1 MRQPWFHSAIALLAL
16 GGVGLA
22 TSVSEAKGERPLQVV
37 RSDKSVIRGIVKA
50 AAQAVLYAQVQGRI
64 SQVPFKEG
72 QRFEKGK
79 VLVQLDCEK
88 YKAELAAAK
97 AEHEAKDKTAQN
109 NRSLMTLNAVSTLD
123 LQISE
128 AEEKKAAAAIKVA
141 EVNVKGCHI
150 TAPFAGRVVG
160 VMVNEYENVFPNDKL
175 VSVLDDTSL
184 EIELVVP
191 SSALAWLRRKA
202 PFTFMVDETQHGYP
216 ATIKEIGANVDP
228 ASQTI
233 KIVGTFDRLPADI
246 LAGMSGSAQFA
257 AGQPKGE

>member
-1 MRQPWFHSAIALLAL
+1 MRYPWLSNSVILLVIGSWGLSGSAAD
-16 GGVGLA
+16 
-22 TSVSEAKGERPLQVV
+22 AKGERPLQVV
-37 RSDKSVIRGIVKA
+37 RADKGVIRGIVKA
-50 AAQAVLYAQVQGRI
+50 AAQAMLYAQVQGRI

-97 AEHEAKDKTAQN
+97 AEHDAKEKTAQN

-123 LQISE
+123 LEISE

-150 TAPFAGRVVG
+150 TAPFSGRVVG

-202 PFTFMVDETQHGYP
+202 PFTFLVDETQHGYP

-233 KIVGTFDRLPADI
+233 KIVGAFERLPSEI
-246 LAGMSGSAQFA
+246 LAGMSGTAQFA
-257 AGQPKGE
+257 SGQP

>member
-1 MRQPWFHSAIALLAL
+1 MRYPWLSNSVILLVIGSWGLSGSAAD
-16 GGVGLA
+16 
-22 TSVSEAKGERPLQVV
+22 AKGERPLQVV
-37 RSDKSVIRGIVKA
+37 RADKGVIRGIVKA
-50 AAQAVLYAQVQGRI
+50 AAQAMLYAQVQGRI

-97 AEHEAKDKTAQN
+97 AEHDAKEKTAQN

-123 LQISE
+123 LEISE

-150 TAPFAGRVVG
+150 TAPFSGRVVG

-191 SSALAWLRRKA
+191 SSALTWLRRKA
-202 PFTFMVDETQHGYP
+202 PFTFLVDETQHGYP

-233 KIVGTFDRLPADI
+233 KIVGAFERLPPEI
-246 LAGMSGSAQFA
+246 LAGMSGTAQFA
-257 AGQPKGE
+257 SGQP

>member
-1 MRQPWFHSAIALLAL
+1 MRQPWLISSLALLAL
-16 GGVGLA
+16 GSWGL
-22 TSVSEAKGERPLQVV
+22 SLSPGHAKGERPLQAV
-37 RSDKSVIRGIVKA
+37 RADKGAIRGIVKA

-64 SQVPFKEG
+64 NQVPFKEG

-97 AEHEAKDKTAQN
+97 AEHEAKDKTAHN
-109 NRSLMTLNAVSTLD
+109 NRSLMNLNAVSTLD
-123 LQISE
+123 LEVSE
-128 AEEKKAAAAIKVA
+128 AEEKKAAAAVKVA

-150 TAPFAGRVVG
+150 TAPFTGRVVG

-191 SSALAWLRRKA
+191 SSSLAWLKRKA
-202 PFTFMVDETQHGYP
+202 PFTFVVDETQRGYA
-216 ATIKEIGANVDP
+216 ATVKEIGANVDP

-233 KIVGTFDRLPADI
+233 KIMGTFGRLPADI
-246 LAGMSGSAQFA
+246 LAGMSGTAQFA
-257 AGQPKGE
+257 TDQP

>member
-1 MRQPWFHSAIALLAL
+1 MRHAWLSSSVVLLVL
-16 GGVGLA
+16 GSVGLYVPA
-22 TSVSEAKGERPLQVV
+22 SEAKGERPMQMV
-37 RSDKSVIRGIVKA
+37 RAEKGVIRGIVKA

-64 SQVPFKEG
+64 NQVPFKEG

-97 AEHEAKDKTAQN
+97 AEHDAKEKTAQN
-109 NRSLMTLNAVSTLD
+109 NHSLMSLHAVSTLD
-123 LQISE
+123 LEVSE
-128 AEEKKAAAAIKVA
+128 AEERKAAAAIKVA

-150 TAPFAGRVVG
+150 AAPFAGRVVG

-191 SSALAWLRRKA
+191 SSSLAWLRRKA
-202 PFTFMVDETQHGYP
+202 AFTFVVDETQQGYP
-216 ATIKEIGANVDP
+216 ATVKEIGANVDP

-233 KIVGTFDRLPADI
+233 RIVGAFDRLPADI
-246 LAGMSGSAQFA
+246 LAGMSGTAQFA
-257 AGQPKGE
+257 AGQP

>member
-1 MRQPWFHSAIALLAL
+1 MRHPWFRSGIALLAL
-16 GGVGLA
+16 GWCGMTA
-22 TSVSEAKGERPLQVV
+22 PASEAKGERPLQVMRV
-37 RSDKSVIRGIVKA
+37 EKGVIRGIVKA
-50 AAQAVLYAQVQGRI
+50 AAQALLYAQVQGRI
-64 SQVPFKEG
+64 NQVPYKEG

-79 VLVQLDCEK
+79 VLVQLDCER

-97 AEHEAKDKTAQN
+97 AEHEAKGKTAQN
-109 NRSLMTLNAVSTLD
+109 NRSLMTLHAVSTLD
-123 LQISE
+123 LEVSE

-150 TAPFAGRVVG
+150 TAPFAGRVVA

-191 SSALAWLRRKA
+191 SSALAWLQRKA
-202 PFTFMVDETQHGYP
+202 PFTFVVDETQHGYP
-216 ATIKEIGANVDP
+216 ATVKEIGANVDP

-233 KIVGTFDRLPADI
+233 KIVGAFDRLPVGI

-257 AGQPKGE
+257 SGQP

>member
-1 MRQPWFHSAIALLAL
+1 MMRQWWFLSGIALLGL
-16 GGVGLA
+16 GWVSWPVPA
-22 TSVSEAKGERPLQVV
+22 SEAKGERPLQVV
-37 RSDKSVIRGIVKA
+37 RADKGVIRGIVKA
-50 AAQAVLYAQVQGRI
+50 AAQAILYAQVQGRI
-64 SQVPFKEG
+64 NQVPFKEG
-72 QRFEKGK
+72 QRFDKGK

-109 NRSLMTLNAVSTLD
+109 NRSLMQLNAVSTLD
-123 LQISE
+123 LEVSE

-150 TAPFAGRVVG
+150 TAPFSGRVVG

-191 SSALAWLRRKA
+191 SSALAWVRRKA
-202 PFTFMVDETQHGYP
+202 PFTFVVDETQQGYP
-216 ATIKEIGANVDP
+216 AMVREIGANVDP

-233 KIVGTFDRLPADI
+233 KIIGTFQRLPGEI

-257 AGQPKGE
+257 ADRP